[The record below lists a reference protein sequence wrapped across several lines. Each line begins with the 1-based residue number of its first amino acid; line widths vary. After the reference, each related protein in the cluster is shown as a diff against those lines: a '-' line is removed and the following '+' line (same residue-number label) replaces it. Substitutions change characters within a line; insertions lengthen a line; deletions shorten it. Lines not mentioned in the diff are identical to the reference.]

1 MLYVSLLH
9 SVSQVGVTNAIPAAG
24 SPVPVRP
31 AVIDLSEFTWA
42 MSSPH
47 GGRMTCEYGTITLRP
62 TFFSEM
68 AAVDGAWWPPPPV
81 LNQITVGWYP
91 DDGSAYWGAP
101 ELLVGWLESWDS
113 GQVVYSLHPRQI
125 AAITETDYHYKGTLA
140 DCAAHAALQLGLL
153 LQTPPTRAGA
163 VSVDWVA
170 VGEMEVHAALDT
182 ICQYHAFFYYI
193 IGTALYLADLLATKP
208 STSGY
213 GPADFSAIA
222 YLQAQPVRRI
232 SAPWTPEYIRQIY
245 LEILDADNIYGTCG
259 LTEVQI
265 SYAKDGPL
273 YAPATVYAS
282 ANDPL
287 YPASNLIDG
296 NPDTAWSSGGP
307 QVPGVTLGMSI
318 SVGTLCEYALG
329 GYLFGAYSPTRWN
342 LYAYDEFNLK
352 WWRLAEVESAGWD
365 DVETR
370 RFVLPEA
377 QWQVWREVAYTT
389 GATDHTIGEEL
400 TVTACHPGFYYITA
414 ALEVIEQVVTRKRV
428 RVALPIRG
436 SIIPS
441 MLRLY
446 QDPTAA
452 DGRSVESWL
461 KVDSVTYNFGASS
474 MVVEGYGGWA

>member
-1 MLYVSLLH
+1 MLHVSLLH
-9 SVSQVGVTNAIPAAG
+9 SISQVAVTNAIPAAG

-31 AVIDLSEFTWA
+31 AVLDLSEFTWA

-47 GGRMTCEYGTITLRP
+47 GGRMTCEYGTLTLRP
-62 TFFSEM
+62 TFFAEM
-68 AAVDGAWWPPPPV
+68 AAQDSAWWPPPPV
-81 LNQITVGWYP
+81 IGQIKVGWYP
-91 DDGSAYWGAP
+91 DDGSAYWAAP

-113 GQVVYSLHPRQI
+113 EQVVYSLRPRQV
-125 AAITETDYHYKGTLA
+125 AAVTETDYHYKGTLVE
-140 DCAAHAALQLGLL
+140 CAQHAAFMLGLSAI
-153 LQTPPTRAGA
+153 TGGSRPTAPA
-163 VSVDWVA
+163 VDWVA
-170 VGEMEVHAALDT
+170 AGEMEVHDALDA
-182 ICQYHAFFYYI
+182 ICQYHGHFYYVS
-193 IGTALYLADLLATKP
+193 GSALYLIDLLATKP

-213 GPADFSAIA
+213 GPGEYSAIA
-222 YLQAQPVRRI
+222 YLQAPPVRRI
-232 SAPWTPEYIRQIY
+232 SAAWTPEYIRQIY
-245 LEILDADNIYGTCG
+245 LEILAADNAYATCG
-259 LTEVQI
+259 LTEVQVC
-265 SYAKDGPL
+265 YADDGPL
-273 YAPATVYAS
+273 YAPVTVYAS

-296 NPDTAWSSGGP
+296 NPATAWSSGGS

-318 SVGTLCEYALG
+318 SVGTLRGYALG
-329 GYLFGAYSPTRWN
+329 GYLFRAYSPTKWN
-342 LYAYDEFNLK
+342 LYAYDEFNAK

-400 TVTACHPGFYYITA
+400 TVTACHTGFYYITA
-414 ALEVIEQVVTRKRV
+414 ALEVIEQVVKRKRV

-441 MLRLY
+441 TLRLY

-461 KVDSVTYNFGASS
+461 KVDSITYNFGASS
-474 MVVEGYGGWA
+474 MVIEGYGGWA